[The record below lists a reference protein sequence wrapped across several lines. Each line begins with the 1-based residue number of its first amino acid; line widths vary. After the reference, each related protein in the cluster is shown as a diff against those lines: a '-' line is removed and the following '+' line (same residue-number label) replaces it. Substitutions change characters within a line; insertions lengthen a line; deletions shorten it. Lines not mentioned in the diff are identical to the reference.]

1 MTEIEIIEGGS
12 GIDDR
17 GIVSFINDFDFQEIK
32 RFYQVQN
39 HNIEVVRAFHGHK
52 KEIKYVY
59 VPKGTAM
66 IIAVSLSEFYEN
78 NNKPALKKFILSDR
92 KPSILKIPSGYAN
105 GFRMLEKDSIIQFFS
120 NKTLKE
126 SLKDDI
132 RYAWDFFGKNIWE
145 TMNR

>member
-1 MTEIEIIEGGS
+1 
-12 GIDDR
+12 
-17 GIVSFINDFDFQEIK
+17 
-32 RFYQVQN
+32 
-39 HNIEVVRAFHGHK
+39 
-52 KEIKYVY
+52 
-59 VPKGTAM
+59 M